1 MRSLQTELKHLKMLI
16 NSTYS
21 TGTRDGYFD
30 DVYDRINDR
39 IKAVKYTIYKI
50 QKRKSKINKLYGR

>member
-1 MRSLQTELKHLKMLI
+1 MRSLQTELKHLKMLL

-30 DVYDRINDR
+30 DVYDRIKGVR
-39 IKAVKYTIYKI
+39 YKIYKI
-50 QKRKSKINKLYGR
+50 QKRKSKINKLYVR